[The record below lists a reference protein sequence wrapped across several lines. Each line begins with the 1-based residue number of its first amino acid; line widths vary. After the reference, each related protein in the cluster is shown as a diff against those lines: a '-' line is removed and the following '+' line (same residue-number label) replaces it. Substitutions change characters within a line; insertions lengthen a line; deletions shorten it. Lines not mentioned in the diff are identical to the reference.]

1 MLPARIVEPV
11 TLAERPPLP
20 VGRKYALRFLYGV
33 EGNLPMPDVDIE
45 MVRQHCGAALRQ
57 TILRDFAAIA
67 TVVTAA
73 LVAPWSTLITIA
85 LLAAVILLAKRA
97 RFKSPL
103 TIAALAGAAVALIG
117 DWRRAQES
125 YAVPL
130 VCLGVFV
137 FIYFADIF
145 WSLRRVR
152 HLSRM
157 PSVPPVAVPPPRNQ
171 LIVMPFEPPPTLTVH
186 APAASANG
194 HQSAADENSA
204 TRVYY
209 DKNGIIGAGTSV
221 ESFRLTIPIDK
232 PLDIAHE
239 ITSFTAA
246 ELQDYV
252 ARHISSQGVGDERA
266 HGYAR
271 RPASPDGH
279 DSRPAVHFTY
289 GLPYLLVDKVTA
301 GPLPADKKHPILPIR
316 VYSLQPGQLPIQDR
330 SPSVH
335 PDRTYTRVIT
345 ASWDG
350 QLVVSL
356 YVSAALQGHFLR
368 MVIRPYVLAPIISE
382 LKAVDDLVAR
392 NAAIRAFAAVRI
404 TALQFSAGAAR
415 LRGMTGR
422 ERNRGK
428 YKDPRPAARSTRER
442 YAQLRTE
449 NMHQRDDEDRIIKV
463 VELKIATATMEYLK
477 SRNIA
482 TGEYETQVIFNI
494 ESQVI
499 GGGTINSGTFT
510 NSPVT
515 NVSGQGNT
523 TTTTTAGARPPA

>member
-1 MLPARIVEPV
+1 MLPERVVEPV

-33 EGNLPMPDVDIE
+33 EGKLPMPDVDID
-45 MVRQHCGAALRQ
+45 MVRRHCGAALRQ
-57 TILRDFAAIA
+57 TILRDCAAIA

-103 TIAALAGAAVALIG
+103 TIAAVTGAAIALIE

-130 VCLGVFV
+130 VCLGFFV

-157 PSVPPVAVPPPRNQ
+157 PTAPPVAVPTPRNQ
-171 LIVMPFEPPPTLTVH
+171 LIVVPFEPPPTLTVH
-186 APAASANG
+186 APEASSNG
-194 HQSAADENSA
+194 QQSPADGNSA
-204 TRVYY
+204 SRVYY

-221 ESFRLTIPIDK
+221 GFLPLTIPIDK
-232 PLDIAHE
+232 PLDMKNQ

-246 ELQDYV
+246 ELRDYV

-279 DSRPAVHFTY
+279 DSGPATHFTY
-289 GLPYLLVDKVTA
+289 GLPYLRVDKVTA
-301 GPLPADKKHPILPIR
+301 GPLPADKKHPILPVR
-316 VYSLQPGQLPIQDR
+316 VYSLQTGQLPIQDR
-330 SPSVH
+330 SPSLH
-335 PDRTYTRVIT
+335 PDRTYVRVTT
-345 ASWDG
+345 ASWDS

-392 NAAIRAFAAVRI
+392 NMLIRACAAVRI

-415 LRGMTGR
+415 LRGMTSR
-422 ERNRGK
+422 ERNPRK

-442 YAQLRTE
+442 YAQLLTE

-463 VELKIATATMEYLK
+463 VELKIAAATIEYLK
-477 SRNIA
+477 SCNIA
-482 TGEYETQVIFNI
+482 TGEYEARVIFNI
-494 ESQVI
+494 ENQVI

-523 TTTTTAGARPPA
+523 TTTTTTATRPPT